1 MTKLDILG
9 KIWAKWNNHEL
20 DSDRAMIEIE
30 LLFPRAI
37 NKQWKIDCKRREEEL
52 KSKST

>member
-9 KIWAKWNNHEL
+9 TIWAKWNNHEL
-20 DSDRAMIEIE
+20 DADRAMIEIG

-37 NKQWKIDCKRREEEL
+37 KKQWKIECKKREE
-52 KSKST
+52 KQK